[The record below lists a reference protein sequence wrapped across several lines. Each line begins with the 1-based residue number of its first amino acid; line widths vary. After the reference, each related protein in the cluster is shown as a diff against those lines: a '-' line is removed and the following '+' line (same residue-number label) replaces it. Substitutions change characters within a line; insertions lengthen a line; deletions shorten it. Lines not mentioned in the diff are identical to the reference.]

1 MSKVVTLVTG
11 GNRGMGFEI
20 VKELSQKGQQVIVGS
35 RDLEKGQ
42 EAIKSLTA
50 DNLSVD
56 VVQLDVT
63 NSESVS
69 KASSYI
75 NGKYGYLTTLINNA
89 GATFDK
95 HIAPSELELSTIR
108 EDFEI
113 NYFGLIRVTQE
124 MLPLLKKAPQ
134 AKIINI
140 SSMMGS
146 IGSALDNNSSVYHA
160 SAVGYQSS
168 KAAVNMFTVQLA
180 KELQSDNLP
189 ITVNAID
196 PGLVATE
203 FAGAKPE
210 LVREHGG
217 KTVQAGVARTIE
229 LATDFSNLDTAT
241 FSNTNGIVVW

>member
-1 MSKVVTLVTG
+1 MEKIVTLVTG

-35 RDLEKGQ
+35 RNLEKGQ
-42 EAIKSLTA
+42 EAIKPLVD

-63 NSESVS
+63 DPVSVV
-69 KASSYI
+69 KAASYI
-75 NGKYGYLTTLINNA
+75 NDKYGYLTILINNA

-95 HIAPSELELSTIR
+95 HIAPSKLELNNIR
-108 EDFEI
+108 DDFEI
-113 NYFGLIRVTQE
+113 NYFGLVSVIQK

-134 AKIINI
+134 AKIINV

-146 IGSALDNNSSVYHA
+146 IGSALDKDSTVYHA
-160 SAVGYQSS
+160 SAAGYQSS
-168 KAAVNMFTVQLA
+168 KAAVNMYTVQLA
-180 KELQSDNLP
+180 KELQNDSLP

-196 PGLVATE
+196 PGLVATG

-210 LVREHGG
+210 LVRERGG

-229 LATDFSNLDTAT
+229 LATDFNNLDTAT
-241 FSNTNGIVVW
+241 FSNTDGTVVW